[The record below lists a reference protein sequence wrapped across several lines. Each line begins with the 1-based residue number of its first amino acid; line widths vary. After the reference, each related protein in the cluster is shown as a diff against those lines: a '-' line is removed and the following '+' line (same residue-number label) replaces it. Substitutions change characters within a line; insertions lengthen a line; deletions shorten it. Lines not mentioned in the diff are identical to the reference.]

1 MRDDQMMCG
10 VDGDLDVVADDARAA
25 AAGRHRAGIR
35 IGQRYLL
42 VRCGK
47 HLHLENLEPLHL
59 LLQHRDLL
67 FQAARLGLERL
78 GRLLPV
84 GGVELLQIARDALL
98 DLRHAPLHLGA
109 REVLVAIVHRL
120 ELAAVDRHA
129 GLREQAHR
137 AAQRNEPGANL
148 ADGAAIVLAEVGNR
162 LVIGSKAAREPHHLN
177 VAPGLTLK
185 PAARLHPVEIAVNV
199 ELQQD
204 RRMIRRPAGC
214 LGIDPAEPKL
224 GQIEFV
230 DKDVN
235 HPNRIVLA
243 DPVFQAFG
251 KQRALTAI
259 RPLNEAP
266 HLIPPQI
273 ARESYRQNQIQQRV
287 FTQPGSFATIDAMS
301 GACPLHPQ

>member
-10 VDGDLDVVADDARAA
+10 VDGDLDVVANDPRAA

-78 GRLLPV
+78 GRRLPV
-84 GGVELLQIARDALL
+84 GGVELLQIARNALL
-98 DLRHAPLHLGA
+98 DLRHAPVHLGA

-129 GLREQAHR
+129 GLREQAYR
-137 AAQRNEPGANL
+137 AAQRYEPSANL
-148 ADGAAIVLAEVGNR
+148 ADGATIILAEVGNR
-162 LVIGSKAAREPHHLN
+162 LVIGSKPAREPHHLN

-185 PAARLHPVEIAVNV
+185 PAARLNSVEIAVNV
-199 ELQQD
+199 ELQEQ
-204 RRMIRRPAGC
+204 RWMIRRSAGC

-224 GQIEFV
+224 SQIEFV
-230 DKDVN
+230 DKDVD
-235 HPNRIVLA
+235 HPNRIFLA
-243 DPVFQAFG
+243 DPVFQTFW
-251 KQRALTAI
+251 KQRVLTAI
-259 RPLNEAP
+259 HSLNEAP
-266 HLIPPQI
+266 HLSPPQI

-287 FTQPGSFATIDAMS
+287 FTQPGSRAEELAMS
-301 GACPLHPQ
+301 KSFPLLS

>member
-1 MRDDQMMCG
+1 MRDDQMMFG
-10 VDGDLDVVADDARAA
+10 VDGDLDVVADDTGAS

-47 HLHLENLEPLHL
+47 HLHLENLETLHL
-59 LLQHRDLL
+59 LLQLRDLL
-67 FQAARLGLERL
+67 FQAARLGFERL

-109 REVLVAIVHRL
+109 REVLVAVVHRL
-120 ELAAVDRHA
+120 ELAAVDRDA

-137 AAQRNEPGANL
+137 AAQRNKPGADL

-162 LVIGSKAAREPHHLN
+162 LVIGSKPARQPHHLN
-177 VAPGLTLK
+177 VAPSLTLK
-185 PAARLHPVEIAVNV
+185 PAARLNPIEIAVDV

-204 RRMIRRPAGC
+204 RRMIRRPAGY

-224 GQIEFV
+224 GQI
-230 DKDVN
+230 D
-235 HPNRIVLA
+235 
-243 DPVFQAFG
+243 G
-251 KQRALTAI
+251 
-259 RPLNEAP
+259 
-266 HLIPPQI
+266 
-273 ARESYRQNQIQQRV
+273 
-287 FTQPGSFATIDAMS
+287 
-301 GACPLHPQ
+301 